1 VSVFWIVV
9 ALIAAW
15 IVLRALT
22 GRRTAR
28 VVGDPFVRMRNPK
41 TGEPIPPGSGKGR
54 MRLRATA
61 AHRPELLAENGL
73 PNLASREE
81 LAAALG
87 IPRGTLDWLALP
99 ERKKEPPHY
108 TAFAVPKRSGGYRVL
123 YAPKAKLKAAQHWIR
138 REILAKTF
146 AEDPAHGFIAG
157 RSIHT
162 NAAPHTGKD
171 IVVTLDL
178 DNFFPSVTYRRVRGI
193 FQSLGYGEEVAIPL
207 AMLCTVKPA
216 AKVREFVGGQRH
228 RMLPQGA
235 PTSPALA
242 NLACRHLDLRLAGL
256 AAKFGCTY
264 TRYADDLTFSGDAA
278 FERSLK
284 RFLPLLQK
292 IVKAEGFKLKKD
304 KTHLARRGARQK
316 VTGLVVNDGP
326 RVPRAYR
333 RRLRAILHNARKTGL
348 DAQNRDKHPH
358 FAHAL
363 RGRIEF
369 VRSTHPQLAAKLL
382 AELRSLG

>member
-1 VSVFWIVV
+1 MGFLDW
-9 ALIAAW
+9 LTRR
-15 IVLRALT
+15 VLGPGKPA
-22 GRRTAR
+22 G
-28 VVGDPFVRMRNPK
+28 
-41 TGEPIPPGSGKGR
+41 PPPEKRPRSK
-54 MRLRATA
+54 RLRATA
-61 AHRPELLAENGL
+61 GHRPQLLAENGL
-73 PNLASREE
+73 PNLASRDD
-81 LAAALG
+81 LAGALG
-87 IPRGTLDWLALP
+87 ITKGTLDWLAFP
-99 ERKKEPPHY
+99 DKTKEPPHY
-108 TAFAVPKRSGGYRVL
+108 VAFAVPKRSGGYRVL
-123 YAPKAKLKAAQHWIR
+123 YAPKAKLKAAQQWIR

-146 AEDPAHGFIAG
+146 AEDPAHGFVAG

-162 NAAPHTGKD
+162 NAQPHAGKD

-178 DNFFPSVTYRRVRGI
+178 EHFFPTITYRRVRGI

-216 AKVREFVGGQRH
+216 EKVRKLVGQKH

-256 AAKFGCTY
+256 ARKFGCAY
-264 TRYADDLTFSGDAA
+264 TRYADDLTFSGDEA

-284 RFLPLLQK
+284 RFLPLLHQ
-292 IVKAEGFKLKKD
+292 IVKAEGFKLKKG
-304 KTHLARRGARQK
+304 KTHFARRGARQE

-333 RRLRAILHNARKTGL
+333 RQLRAILHNARKTGL
-348 DAQNRDKHPH
+348 EAQNRDQHPH

-382 AELRSLG
+382 AELKCLG

>member
-1 VSVFWIVV
+1 MNILWIIIACIAFW
-9 ALIAAW
+9 L
-15 IVLRALT
+15 LMRALARHSSPRST
-22 GRRTAR
+22 PWGR
-28 VVGDPFVRMRNPK
+28 GDE
-41 TGEPIPPGSGKGR
+41 EPAGR
-54 MRLRATA
+54 KRLRASA
-61 AHRPELLAENGL
+61 AHRPQLLAENGL
-73 PNLASREE
+73 PNLASRDD

-87 IPRGTLDWLALP
+87 IPRGALDWLAFP
-99 ERKKEPPHY
+99 DSAKEPPHY

-123 YAPKAKLKAAQHWIR
+123 YAPKPRLKAAQHWIR

-146 AEDPAHGFIAG
+146 AEDPAHGFVAG

-162 NAAPHTGKD
+162 NAQPHAGKD
-171 IVVTLDL
+171 IIVTLDL
-178 DNFFPSVTYRRVRGI
+178 QDFFPTITYRRVRGI

-216 AKVREFVGGQRH
+216 EKVQEFVGGQRH

-242 NLACRHLDLRLAGL
+242 NLACRHLDARLAGL
-256 AAKFGCTY
+256 AAKFGCAY
-264 TRYADDLTFSGDAA
+264 TRYADDLTFSGGEA

-284 RFLPLLQK
+284 RFLFLLYR
-292 IVKAEGFKLKKD
+292 ILEDEGFRANRK
-304 KTHLARRGARQK
+304 KTHFARRGARQE

-333 RRLRAILHNARKTGL
+333 RQLRAILHNARTTGL
-348 DAQNRDKHPH
+348 DAQNREKHTH
-358 FAHAL
+358 FRHAL

-369 VRSTHPQLAAKLL
+369 VRSTHADLATKLL
-382 AELRSLG
+382 AELTALG